1 MRRMNILF
9 LPAWYPTTK
18 SPIHGIFIKDHA
30 KAVSMYN
37 DVVVL
42 YCETIARKDKI
53 FFNKI
58 SDKIENG
65 IKTIRIKH
73 SDYYFGKLRQ
83 FIEIYHIFATI
94 RMLTKNGWR
103 PDIIHGHIYLSGL
116 AAVFVGKIF
125 KIPVVMSEH
134 WSAFP
139 LGTLKKVNVFEA
151 RFVLSRVN
159 IVLPVSKDLENSIKN
174 YGIKNRFKVIPNAI
188 NTDFF
193 NPTSIPNRNK
203 EKKRILA
210 VALLKP
216 VKGIDY
222 LIHAVAKLIIDR
234 EDFVLDI
241 IGDGPN
247 RSEYEKMISNEG
259 LSHIIKFHGLK
270 TKSEVAR
277 FMAQCDFYVQAS
289 LYETFGVT
297 FIEAMSCGKPV
308 VATDLPTMRDK
319 INADRGILVPPKNV
333 AALAS
338 ALSVMLDH
346 YHVYSAEDI
355 AQYVQNNYS
364 YEAVGLK
371 LTKIYHDVLGHI
383 LL

>member
-1 MRRMNILF
+1 
-9 LPAWYPTTK
+9 
-18 SPIHGIFIKDHA
+18 
-30 KAVSMYN
+30 MYN